1 MPFRRSRFG
10 KHALIALLVIVALLV
25 AARAALPWYLKKYIN
40 DSLDGIPGYYG
51 HVADVDVALWRG
63 AYNIQGLSLVKTN
76 GSEREPFVAI
86 DDIDISVDWRAIFD
100 GRLVSKIKLLN
111 PKLQFVQR
119 ASKSASQTS
128 IDESWQQKVT
138 KLTPFEVNRFTI
150 VNGLVR
156 YKDQT
161 RDPKINVYF
170 KNLDLSL
177 TNISN
182 TKETGE
188 KLPSDLNLT
197 AKLLDSGNVKAK
209 AKLNLL
215 EEPYIV
221 DINASVKHLDLKEL
235 NEFTKAYG
243 NFDFEKGKFSAALE
257 LAASKTRYEGYVK
270 TLAEE
275 IDVVDV
281 KKELKEGDSPGHVL
295 WEALVGGVTQLF
307 KNQKRDRFAARIP
320 ITGTRKEIEIKTWPA
335 VGSVLKNAF
344 IKALT
349 PELEDTVEFKDAA
362 RGPAS
367 EKK

>member
-1 MPFRRSRFG
+1 MNFRSPFG
-10 KHALIALLVIVALLV
+10 KRTLIALIVVVALLV

-40 DSLDGIPGYYG
+40 DTLDSIPGYYG
-51 HVADVDVALWRG
+51 QVADVDVALWRG
-63 AYNIQGLSLVKTN
+63 AYAIQGLSLVKTN

-86 DDIDISVDWRAIFD
+86 DDIDISLDWGAIFD
-100 GRLVSKIKLLN
+100 GRLVSKIRLLN

-119 ASKSASQTS
+119 ATKAASQTS
-128 IDESWQQKVT
+128 IDESWQDKVT
-138 KLTPFEVNRFTI
+138 KLYPLKINRFTI

-170 KNLDLSL
+170 KDLDLAL

-188 KLPSDLNLT
+188 KLPSNLSVT

-215 EEPYIV
+215 EEPFIG
-221 DINASVKHLDLKEL
+221 DINASVRNLDLKEL
-235 NEFTKAYG
+235 NDFTKAYG

-275 IDVVDV
+275 IDVVAV
-281 KKELKEGDSPGHVL
+281 QKELKEGESPGHVL

-320 ITGTRKEIEIKTWPA
+320 ITGTRKELEIKTWPA
-335 VGSVLKNAF
+335 VGSDLKNAF
-344 IKALT
+344 IKALS
-349 PELEDTVEFKDAA
+349 PELEDTVEFKDA